1 MYKILISYLVI
12 IITLFFIS
20 CEDTEIK
27 NSNIGITE
35 VIINEINYNSLDSYD
50 PDDWIEIY
58 NNSSDTINMGSW
70 LLKDDSD
77 DHIFIVPSN
86 ALLPPNQYM
95 VFCKDTLKFK
105 SLFPNCSLYYGDLSF
120 GLGGGSDFVRLFN
133 PDGLLIDFVEYDD
146 DEPWPILAD
155 GNGPTLE
162 LKYPSLDNSIGEN
175 WLASNGYGTPGSIN
189 SVYTNE

>member
-1 MYKILISYLVI
+1 MYRTLISYIVI

-35 VIINEINYNSLDSYD
+35 VIINEINYNSIDSYD

-58 NNSSDTINMGSW
+58 NNSSDTINIGSW

-77 DHIFIVPSN
+77 DHIFIIPSN
-86 ALLPPNQYM
+86 TLLLPNQYM

-105 SLFPNCSLYYGDLSF
+105 SLFPDCSLYYGDLSF

-162 LKYPSLDNSIGEN
+162 LKHPSLDNSIGEN

>member
-1 MYKILISYLVI
+1 MYRTLISYIVI

-58 NNSSDTINMGSW
+58 NNSSDTINIGSW

-77 DHIFIVPSN
+77 DHIFIIPSN
-86 ALLPPNQYM
+86 TLLLPNQYM

-105 SLFPNCSLYYGDLSF
+105 SLFPDCSLYYGDLSF

-162 LKYPSLDNSIGEN
+162 LKHPSLDNSIGEN